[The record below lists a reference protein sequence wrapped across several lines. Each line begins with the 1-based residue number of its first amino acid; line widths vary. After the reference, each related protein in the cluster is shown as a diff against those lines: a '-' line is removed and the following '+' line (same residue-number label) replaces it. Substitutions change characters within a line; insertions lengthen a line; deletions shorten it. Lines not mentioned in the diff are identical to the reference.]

1 MSLIAINVSKH
12 LGGFNVRN
20 DTPSAAV
27 SFNGGRA
34 TSVASA
40 HESPVTD
47 LTDPHARSLTVAVL
61 GMGYVGLPTAL
72 ALAGAGHAV
81 LGLDVSEQRLAD
93 IRDCRVDLVP
103 ADLVRLRQA
112 IAQPTFLLSADTTLL
127 SAADVVI
134 VCVPTPIDTYLMPDL
149 SPLAAA
155 CRTVVGR
162 ARPGQTIVLTST
174 TYVGTTRDL
183 LVKPLSERGLDV
195 GTDVHVAF
203 SPERI
208 DPGNTKH
215 TQASVPR
222 VVGGVTQRCARRA
235 GALLAGIAANI
246 HVVSSAEAAEMTKL
260 VENTFR
266 AVNIALANEFAEVGR
281 VLGLEVMEVINAAA
295 TKPYGFTP
303 FFPGPGVGGHCI
315 PCDPHYL
322 LWQLR
327 RDRVRT
333 PVVEQAMAAIAQ
345 RPLRVVD
352 RVREVLSDNGLPL
365 RGARVLVV
373 GVTYKPGVEDVRESP
388 AIEIL
393 SRLRGAGC
401 EADFWDELAPAL
413 RLNDGSILKSLSD
426 PVAPDYD
433 LILVHTLHPGT
444 SYDRIAECPTV
455 LDATYR
461 LTNVDHR
468 MVV

>member
-1 MSLIAINVSKH
+1 M
-12 LGGFNVRN
+12 RN
-20 DTPSAAV
+20 DTLSAAV
-27 SFNGGRA
+27 SFNGGRV

-40 HESPVTD
+40 HESDVTD

-203 SPERI
+203 SPERV

-235 GALLAGIAANI
+235 GALLAGNCRQYPRG
-246 HVVSSAEAAEMTKL
+246 E
-260 VENTFR
+260 
-266 AVNIALANEFAEVGR
+266 
-281 VLGLEVMEVINAAA
+281 
-295 TKPYGFTP
+295 
-303 FFPGPGVGGHCI
+303 
-315 PCDPHYL
+315 
-322 LWQLR
+322 LR
-327 RDRVRT
+327 
-333 PVVEQAMAAIAQ
+333 
-345 RPLRVVD
+345 
-352 RVREVLSDNGLPL
+352 
-365 RGARVLVV
+365 
-373 GVTYKPGVEDVRESP
+373 
-388 AIEIL
+388 
-393 SRLRGAGC
+393 
-401 EADFWDELAPAL
+401 
-413 RLNDGSILKSLSD
+413 
-426 PVAPDYD
+426 
-433 LILVHTLHPGT
+433 
-444 SYDRIAECPTV
+444 
-455 LDATYR
+455 
-461 LTNVDHR
+461 
-468 MVV
+468 